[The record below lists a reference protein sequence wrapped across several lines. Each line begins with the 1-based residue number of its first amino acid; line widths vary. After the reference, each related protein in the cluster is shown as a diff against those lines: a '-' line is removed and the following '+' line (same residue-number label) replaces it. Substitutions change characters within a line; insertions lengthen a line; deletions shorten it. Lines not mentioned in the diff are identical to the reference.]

1 MGSNIKNIL
10 ILMGILIFIFLS
22 ACTKKTLDDGESDMP
37 KYSIEEVLKKH
48 SVRLMAIPRVVGVG
62 QGLCDGKDCIKVF
75 VEAKSQELERRISTE
90 IDGYTVDLV
99 ESGEIKPLKK
109 N

>member
-1 MGSNIKNIL
+1 MNLLKTNQKTQNVVGSNIKNIL

-48 SVRLMAIPRVVGVG
+48 SVRLMAIPRVVG
-62 QGLCDGKDCIKVF
+62 
-75 VEAKSQELERRISTE
+75 RISTE